1 MYIMDCLGR
10 ELAARQSRNK
20 NGNILFVKLLK
31 LDVTKIRA
39 YISLDMLFIGVDRR
53 RNNINLI
60 ILKPGLES
68 FREREIILID
78 IGFIFDCLQ
87 EFKHFCSSLCL

>member
-1 MYIMDCLGR
+1 L
-10 ELAARQSRNK
+10 E
-20 NGNILFVKLLK
+20 

-39 YISLDMLFIGVDRR
+39 YIALDMLFIGVDRR

-60 ILKPGLES
+60 ILKPGLKP

-87 EFKHFCSSLCL
+87 ELSIFARASACEEPVTVRRTGFPSER